1 MEQASCLLL
10 KMLSDCGTG
19 ILPVAKNL
27 VDKRNNSN
35 KRDPKSP
42 KYSKIV
48 DCD

>member
-1 MEQASCLLL
+1 
-10 KMLSDCGTG
+10 MLSYCGTG

-35 KRDPKSP
+35 KSYPKRQ